1 MERIHLLQNH
11 RYFNGANFI
20 LTQHSYVFIESRSFS
35 GHETLFRF
43 ARLVWLSISI
53 LSISSFH
60 SLRAA
65 VFWAKFGAAVFY
77 HRHRQGPLVMCKCNQ
92 MQMNVKERKEDLF
105 PEITLSLRFGWL
117 PQQPRAHAWRRTNF
131 YTNDQGPKFMFSFL
145 ITFFVSSAF
154 EKTKRG
160 PHDTNENRLPKGPR
174 VGRCR
179 CWLLKDPVCTYI

>member
-35 GHETLFRF
+35 GHENLFRF
-43 ARLVWLSISI
+43 ARSVWLSVFI
-53 LSISSFH
+53 LSISSFQ
-60 SLRAA
+60 SLRA
-65 VFWAKFGAAVFY
+65 FC
-77 HRHRQGPLVMCKCNQ
+77 HRHCQGPLVMCKCNQ

-117 PQQPRAHAWRRTNF
+117 PQQPCAHAWRRTNF
-131 YTNDQGPKFMFSFL
+131 YTNDERPKFMFSFL

-179 CWLLKDPVCTYI
+179 CWLLKDPACTYI